1 MIIDVVEPLYHTM
14 MSQYGKVL
22 DPADVLLVMEVAQ
35 TEEDHTL
42 LEVMLRT
49 IYEKVRR
56 HNVLQGAEAWGQRRA
71 RARVGRS
78 RPRGRSSNVSFDVS
92 TAVKHHFFQC
102 ATLHLTSHLISHGRT
117 RLSACSD
124 SSPRIPSI
132 PWMPYAPSPT
142 SRLTPTATRALPTC
156 IWD

>member
-49 IYEKVRR
+49 IYEKVRCHYALGVEAR
-56 HNVLQGAEAWGQRRA
+56 TCARWAVETTGPILKCVL
-71 RARVGRS
+71 
-78 RPRGRSSNVSFDVS
+78 
-92 TAVKHHFFQC
+92 
-102 ATLHLTSHLISHGRT
+102 
-117 RLSACSD
+117 
-124 SSPRIPSI
+124 
-132 PWMPYAPSPT
+132 
-142 SRLTPTATRALPTC
+142 
-156 IWD
+156 